1 MSSWTEGGPV
11 GVAGTTRYWL
21 GAAVAGSGRVTRQGD
36 EGRPGWVGSISER
49 NSSLKA
55 DRFAVRTL

>member
-1 MSSWTEGGPV
+1 M

-49 NSSLKA
+49 EFEFEA
-55 DRFAVRTL
+55 ETVRRAYHLTGR